1 MRVAAII
8 NSEAGSV
15 RGADLDAERLSAM
28 FRQAG
33 YEPDVRFVPGEKA
46 VAAAHEALAAGAEV
60 VAAGGGDGTIRA
72 IASALV
78 GGDVPLGVLPLGTLN
93 HFARDL
99 GIPVDLP
106 AAVELLGSGSVRA
119 LDVGEVNGEIFVN
132 NSVLGFYPSTVKV
145 RDHVRRVSD
154 RGKWIATLIA
164 LAKVAPRMPTLRVR
178 VTAEGRT
185 IVRDTR
191 FVFIGNNEY
200 ELNLFTYSARSRLES
215 GFLHLYVAKTK
226 SRIGLFGL
234 ALLGLVRDVKR
245 MKGFD
250 CWTAPDLTIETDRKS
265 LPVYLDG
272 EVVLLPT
279 PLVYRTRER
288 ALRVVLPAEVAAAP

>member
-15 RGADLDAERLSAM
+15 RGAGLDAESLSAM
-28 FRQAG
+28 FRRAG
-33 YEPDVRFVPGEKA
+33 LEPDVRFVPGERA
-46 VAAAHEALAAGAEV
+46 VETAHEALAAGAEV

-72 IASALV
+72 VASALV
-78 GGDVPLGVLPLGTLN
+78 DGDVPLGVLPLGTLN

-99 GIPVDLP
+99 GIPVELQ
-106 AAVELLGSGSVRA
+106 AAVELLANGSVRA

-132 NSVLGFYPSTVKV
+132 NSVLGFYPPTVKV
-145 RDHVRRVSD
+145 RDHVRRVRD
-154 RGKWIATLIA
+154 RGKWIATAIA
-164 LAKVAPRMPTLRVR
+164 LAKVAPRMPSLRVR
-178 VTAEGRT
+178 VTAESRA

-215 GFLHLYVAKTK
+215 GYLYLYIARAE
-226 SRIGLFGL
+226 SRIGLVGM
-234 ALLGLVRDVKR
+234 ALLGLVRDLKR

-250 CWTAPDLTIETDRKS
+250 RWRVPELTIETDRKN

-279 PLVYRTRER
+279 PLVYRTRQR
-288 ALRVVLPAEVAAAP
+288 ALRVVLPAEVTSTP

>member
-15 RGADLDAERLSAM
+15 QGAGLDAESLSAM

-46 VAAAHEALAAGAEV
+46 VAAAQEALAAGAEV
-60 VAAGGGDGTIRA
+60 VAAGGGDGTIRS
-72 IASALV
+72 IASVLV
-78 GGDVPLGVLPLGTLN
+78 GGAVPLGVLPLGTLN

-99 GIPVDLP
+99 GIPGELQ
-106 AAVELLGSGSVRA
+106 AAVDLLGSGSMRA

-132 NSVLGFYPSTVKV
+132 NSVLGFYPPTVKV
-145 RDHVRRVSD
+145 RDHVRRVRD
-154 RGKWIATLIA
+154 RGKWIATAIA
-164 LAKVAPRMPTLRVR
+164 LARVAPRMPTLHVR

-215 GFLHLYVAKTK
+215 GFLHLYVAKAK

-234 ALLGLVRDVKR
+234 ALLGLVRDIKR

-250 CWTAPDLTIETDRKS
+250 CLSVPDLTIETDRKS

-272 EVVLLPT
+272 EVVTLPT

-288 ALRVVLPAEVAAAP
+288 ALRVVLPAEITSSS